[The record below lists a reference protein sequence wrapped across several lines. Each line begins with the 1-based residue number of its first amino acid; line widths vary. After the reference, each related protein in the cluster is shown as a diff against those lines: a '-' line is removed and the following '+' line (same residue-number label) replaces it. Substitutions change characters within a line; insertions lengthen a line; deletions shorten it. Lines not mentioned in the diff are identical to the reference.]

1 MNTSYK
7 FAFEKIKANYEVI
20 SRENKE
26 LKYLILYKSIKD
38 CVVKIDLPF
47 DWLLPS
53 TRVLAQNLGLSRTTV
68 NKAYELLQ
76 LEKMIVSKAG
86 SGYKVCYKPTTTK
99 NHSDKNEFLK
109 NTSQFPELS
118 EKGKAFAKNISLVNK
133 SFGNNIAFRPG
144 LPPLDS
150 FPVNQWQRL
159 LNTYWRH
166 IKSSNLAHSAATG
179 IEELKKSVSEYL
191 HVSRGIKCDSAQ
203 IVIVSGSLQ
212 SLYLI
217 ATTLLNKKDHVVLEN
232 PVFPNV
238 HSIFKSSEATLIP
251 TKLDEQGLDIASLG
265 NLTVSPKLI
274 HVTPSNHYP
283 LGTKM
288 SLIRRQEL
296 IDWASKH
303 KAMIIENDYE
313 NEIANQHLQ
322 IPSIYSLDNE
332 DRTIYMGTFN
342 RLLHPSIRLGYM
354 IVPQYLIKPVEALQ
368 EHSHK
373 FVSPSIQVVMTQ
385 FIARNYLYQHL
396 RNIIS
401 VANKRFHL
409 FKSTFNTISEHMYIA
424 TQECYSFH
432 VVAKLKNQSEEKLES
447 KILEDLNRKDIE
459 AHSLSKCYIGSK
471 KKYGLILGF
480 SAVNEREI
488 LKKLSQMKGII

>member
-7 FAFEKIKANYEVI
+7 FSLEKIKANYKLKG
-20 SRENKE
+20 RENKE
-26 LKYLILYKSIKD
+26 LKYLVLYKAIKD
-38 CVVKIDLPF
+38 CIVNFDLPL

-53 TRVLAQNLGLSRTTV
+53 TRILAQNLELSRTTV

-76 LEKMIVSKAG
+76 LEKMIVAKVG
-86 SGYKVCYKPTTTK
+86 SGYRVCYKPTANK
-99 NHSDKNEFLK
+99 KYSKKSILLND
-109 NTSQFPELS
+109 TSQFPELS
-118 EKGKAFAKNISLVNK
+118 EKGKSFAKNISLVNK
-133 SFGNNIAFRPG
+133 SFNNNIAFRPG
-144 LPPLDS
+144 LPPLDA

-166 IKSSNLAHSAATG
+166 IKSSNLAYSATTG
-179 IEELKKSVSEYL
+179 IEELKNSVSKYL
-191 HVSRGIKCDSAQ
+191 YVSRGIKCDSSQ

-238 HSIFKSSEATLIP
+238 HSIFKSSEATLVP
-251 TKLDEQGLDIASLG
+251 TELDEEGLDIASLG
-265 NLTVSPKLI
+265 NLKVNPKLI

-288 SLIRRQEL
+288 SLIRRQQL
-296 IDWASKH
+296 IDWASEH

-401 VANKRFHL
+401 VANKRFSM
-409 FKSTFNTISEHMYIA
+409 FRSTFNSISGHMFIA
-424 TQECYSFH
+424 AQECYSFH
-432 VVAKLKNQSEEKLES
+432 VVATLNNQSEQKLES
-447 KILEDLNRKDIE
+447 EILTALKLRDIE
-459 AHSLSKCYIGSK
+459 AHSLSKCYIGTRK
-471 KKYGLILGF
+471 MYGLILGF
-480 SAVNEREI
+480 SAVNEREL
-488 LKKLSQMKGII
+488 LKKIKLMKGII